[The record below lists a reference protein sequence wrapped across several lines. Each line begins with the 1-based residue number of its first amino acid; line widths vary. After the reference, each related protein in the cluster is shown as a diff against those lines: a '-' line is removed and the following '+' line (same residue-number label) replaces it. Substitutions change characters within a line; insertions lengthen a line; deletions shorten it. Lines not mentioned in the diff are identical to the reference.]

1 MSSQRS
7 GSHSFSASKSS
18 TAFSAD
24 SSDTA
29 ASFRRPL
36 REEACQMAVCGG
48 HRQHLGELR
57 TFIADIRPSGAT
69 PGSPDRCASQAGGG
83 FWLQAWSTRKDVLR
97 ARSRYVSEPH
107 DERLQV
113 PRRRSAPV
121 GLYPRSVRGP
131 ASLGRH
137 SSDRRSRSCT
147 AAASIHRGRTGPLAS
162 PSFRLVHDEREQ
174 RRPKRPQPAIRPSS
188 GPCQQACGAC
198 RLRPGASCASRRLRF
213 KVRKAPGSP
222 TADR

>member
-97 ARSRYVSEPH
+97 TSANLMTNDCKSLVVGRHLLACTP
-107 DERLQV
+107 DQFADL
-113 PRRRSAPV
+113 RRSVAIARIVVADPV
-121 GLYPRSVRGP
+121 QPQHPFIEGEPDRWRLRLFGWSMTDASSADRNAHSPRSDLLPGP
-131 ASLGRH
+131 ASKLVAP
-137 SSDRRSRSCT
+137 
-147 AAASIHRGRTGPLAS
+147 AACG
-162 PSFRLVHDEREQ
+162 LVHLAHRD
-174 RRPKRPQPAIRPSS
+174 
-188 GPCQQACGAC
+188 G
-198 RLRPGASCASRRLRF
+198 
-213 KVRKAPGSP
+213 
-222 TADR
+222 